1 MVAWTNM
8 KNYALPISILCLSS
22 AIAYFGYALL
32 TFVAA
37 LPTSL
42 EKIEQTAKSVAL
54 LEDEIAMIIE
64 QVPSILQE
72 VEQVRMLVPDVLSE
86 SAMIRTDAIS
96 VQKEMQAYRLV
107 LPSILDES
115 TNLRKDILV
124 VEQEMEAYRDMLP
137 KIMVETAEIR
147 KQVDSLQI
155 ELAAYRQTIPKV
167 LQEVEATRQM
177 IPPTLDRVDDMIAEA
192 SDAGKRAS
200 EGAVAGVFSGVF
212 KAPLAMFSGVLPKN
226 DSSDAPYVTEAALKV
241 IKGEDSDG
249 FVMFRNKKTGTVGS
263 VTLIESLII
272 EDKDCRRLSIRA
284 EREGKLVYDKLMNV
298 CQTASGEWIQLD
310 SVKR

>member
-1 MVAWTNM
+1 M
-8 KNYALPISILCLSS
+8 KNYASPISILGLAL

-42 EKIEQTAKSVAL
+42 DKIEHTAKSIAL
-54 LEDEIAMIIE
+54 LEDEIAMITE
-64 QVPSILQE
+64 QVPSILKE
-72 VEQVRMLVPDVLSE
+72 VEQVRMLVPDVLNE
-86 SAMIRTDAIS
+86 SAMIRSDAIL

-115 TNLRKDILV
+115 MNVRKDMLV
-124 VEQEMEAYRDMLP
+124 VEQEMQAYRDMLP
-137 KIMVETAEIR
+137 KIMAETAEIR

-155 ELAAYRQTIPKV
+155 ELAAYRQIIPKV
-167 LQEVEATRQM
+167 LREVEATRQM
-177 IPPTLDRVDDMIAEA
+177 IPPTLDRVDGMIADA

-212 KAPLAMFSGVLPKN
+212 KAPLAIFSGVLPKN
-226 DSSDAPYVTEAALKV
+226 NSSDAPYVTEAALKI

-272 EDKDCRRLSIRA
+272 QDKDCRRLSIRA
-284 EREGKLVYDKLMNV
+284 ERDGKMVYDRLINV
-298 CQTASGEWIQLD
+298 CQTASGEWVQLD
-310 SVKR
+310 TVKK